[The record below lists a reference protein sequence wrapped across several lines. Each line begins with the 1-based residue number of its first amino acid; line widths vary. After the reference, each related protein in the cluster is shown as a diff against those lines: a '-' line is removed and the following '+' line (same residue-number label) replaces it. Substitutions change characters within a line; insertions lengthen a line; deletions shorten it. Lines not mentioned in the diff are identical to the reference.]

1 MTGAGPDA
9 SDHPRSR
16 GVYGD
21 ILTGGDG
28 VQGSS
33 PLARG
38 LHKHPAGSRMSLGII
53 PARAGFTGTPAASP
67 GNDWD
72 HPRSRGVYLFA
83 GSHTHSPVGS
93 SPLARGL
100 LPHRRRRHLRR
111 RIIPARAG
119 FTTSSPR
126 PGPPAPDHPR
136 SRGVYELPLLRLSF
150 SRGSSPLARGLRAAT
165 AAPAAPPA
173 TGPADHPR
181 SRGVYVPCVTWGEW
195 LRGSSPLARGLRARV
210 VAVAV
215 AARIIPARA
224 GFTASG

>member
-136 SRGVYELPLLRLSF
+136 SRGVYDFFTASRAACAGSSPLARGLRVATVTPFVQSGIIPARAGF
-150 SRGSSPLARGLRAAT
+150 TRCHSSSGGTPSDWASGSSPLARGLRAVCHV
-165 AAPAAPPA
+165 
-173 TGPADHPR
+173 G
-181 SRGVYVPCVTWGEW
+181 
-195 LRGSSPLARGLRARV
+195 
-210 VAVAV
+210 
-215 AARIIPARA
+215 
-224 GFTASG
+224 